1 MASYKPYIKKS
12 NDGAVDELPLDA
24 TTLGGIGASVLQK
37 EYKDN
42 ANTIQLSNLI
52 TEFSANIG
60 SIEYSTS
67 SIEIIP
73 NSSWTRI
80 RFKIN
85 KVLTIGE
92 KYTFSVNVSRSNT
105 ISILHTNTDL
115 YDGIIDKSG
124 TKTYYQNQG
133 SPSGTITTSFEAK
146 TVDLYLAVYINGNW
160 TNTDPCTISNLFLT
174 EYVDQYAKDP
184 KYLPYNASKN
194 ISNGEAEYLKFESNT
209 YGNLWKDERVVTIS
223 AGSKWIYIN
232 HDTLALWGLIEGD
245 VYTIRAFDCPV
256 SAQYLPGWYTF
267 HDKSLSFR
275 FTSSSTIRF
284 GADTLSEDVTF
295 TYKVNLFRGSEVPLQ
310 YRPYCVPA
318 ILNAS
323 GDLNVFGSVNGRT
336 STGNRLNFRHLD
348 GQDFNG
354 DFGLYLQYYHP
365 TNKIFFGNNGN
376 YIGDNGSYYSGTS
389 ELAKKLSYLAT
400 IESSDK
406 SNYPWHRIASI
417 PAQKGNYFD
426 ASGTYYLQGY
436 YVDAPYYIFRIEF
449 RTDDISTGIHGR
461 FGIKVLET
469 NRSPSDLAIAAYF
482 SKVNDNSEAYQM
494 LIDVFVKVNN
504 YARMVLSRLSA
515 PDWSYIAYYN
525 SEELY
530 GGVRPD
536 RDDKG
541 EVYKDI
547 NGTTDEHASY
557 KLHGISK
564 YTTVYY
570 GDGSKYGPK
579 IINGRGTGAPLVLM
593 GGVGNYREGLRIAAS
608 EGWSDIMLLGDDIE
622 NKYVG
627 VSANT
632 WSILNNNGKF
642 YITRNGSSSGTARF
656 SCVDNIWKVNGSL
669 ILTED
674 NTKRINAQSCADEVK
689 AAGITNIDQFIQ
701 ETIKKICEKY
711 KHYTFYTFYFVESPT
726 SSGYAEITIYNTGD
740 TDSTGLPRYSFGQL
754 LHYELDRMYFG
765 TSSFKFKTYYESGQ
779 GMTFNNVPKLYNHF
793 LTINLVK
800 LGIEYLCRVNIL
812 SASSTAITDL
822 TGFGNVCSD
831 AKNIFKKQTAGTRYY
846 YSMPAEGVQSNYETS
861 SDTLPTFVIFRL
873 FAYIDLSGSKIL
885 YIYYVNRSNNNS
897 SYNFAIVDSTNAVS
911 ISFSDTVTPIYGG
924 E

>member
-12 NDGAVDELPLDA
+12 NDGTVDELPLDA
-24 TTLGGIGASVLQK
+24 TTLGGIDASVLQK

-42 ANTIQLSNLI
+42 ANTIQLSDLI
-52 TEFSANIG
+52 TEFSASIG

-67 SIEIIP
+67 SIKIIP

-124 TKTYYQNQG
+124 TKIYYQNQS

-160 TNTDPCTISNLFLT
+160 TNEDPCTISNLFLT

-209 YGNLWKDERVVTIS
+209 YGNLWKDERVATIS
-223 AGSKWIYIN
+223 TGSKWIYIT
-232 HDTLALWGLIEGD
+232 HDTLALWGLIEGE

-310 YRPYCVPA
+310 YQPYCVPA
-318 ILNAS
+318 TLNAS
-323 GDLNVFGSVNGRT
+323 GDLNVPGSVNGVT

-348 GQDFNG
+348 GQDCNG
-354 DFGLYLQYYHP
+354 DFELYLQYHHP

-417 PAQKGNYFD
+417 PVQRGNYFD

-449 RTDDISTGIHGR
+449 RTDDITTGIHGR

-494 LIDVFVKVNN
+494 LIDVFVKVGN

-515 PDWSYIAYYN
+515 PDWNYIAYYN

-530 GGVRPD
+530 GGVRPN

-541 EVYKDI
+541 EIYKGI
-547 NGTTDEHASY
+547 NGTTDEYASY
-557 KLHGISK
+557 KLHGISA

-570 GDGSKYGPK
+570 GSIIHGGSR
-579 IINGRGTGAPLVLM
+579 IIDAKNQGTPLILRNGA
-593 GGVGNYREGLRIAAS
+593 GNYREGIRIYPTGS
-608 EGWSDIMLLGDDIE
+608 YSTIMLLGDDIDKNTYE
-622 NKYVG
+622 G
-627 VSANT
+627 TSANS
-632 WSILNNNGKF
+632 WGIFNNNGKF
-642 YITRNGSSSGTARF
+642 YLSKNGVDGASTRLDNTDGTWRANGSQ
-656 SCVDNIWKVNGSL
+656 
-669 ILTED
+669 ILT
-674 NTKRINAQSCADEVK
+674 RS
-689 AAGITNIDQFIQ
+689 
-701 ETIKKICEKY
+701 
-711 KHYTFYTFYFVESPT
+711 
-726 SSGYAEITIYNTGD
+726 
-740 TDSTGLPRYSFGQL
+740 
-754 LHYELDRMYFG
+754 
-765 TSSFKFKTYYESGQ
+765 
-779 GMTFNNVPKLYNHF
+779 NVPKLYNHF
-793 LTINLVK
+793 LTITLTK
-800 LGIEYLCRVNIL
+800 LGIAYLCRVNIL
-812 SASSTAITDL
+812 STSGSTITDL
-822 TGFGNVCSD
+822 TNFGNVCSG
-831 AKNIFKKQTAGTRYY
+831 ARNIFKKQVSGTRYY
-846 YSMPAEGVQSNYETS
+846 FSMPAEGVQSTYETS

-873 FAYIDLSGSKIL
+873 FASIDLSGSKIL
-885 YIYYVNRSNNNS
+885 YIYYVNRSNNSS
-897 SYNFAIVDSTNAVS
+897 SYNFAIVDSSSAVS
-911 ISFSDTVTPIYGG
+911 ISFSDTVTTIYGG

>member
-1 MASYKPYIKKS
+1 MASYKPYIKKENGS
-12 NDGAVDELPLDA
+12 ISELPLDA
-24 TTLGGIGASVLQK
+24 TTLGGVDASVLKK
-37 EYKDN
+37 EYEEK
-42 ANTIQLSNLI
+42 ANSIQLSDLI
-52 TEFSANIG
+52 NEYSVNIG
-60 SIEYSTS
+60 SIEHTTN
-67 SIEIIP
+67 SIKITP
-73 NSSWTRI
+73 NSSYTRI

-85 KVLTIGE
+85 KVLTVGK
-92 KYTFSVNVSRSNT
+92 KYTFSVNVSRSRT

-115 YDGIIDKSG
+115 YDGIIDNSA
-124 TKTYYQNQG
+124 TKIYYQNQG
-133 SPSGTITTSFEAK
+133 YPSGTITTSFEAK
-146 TVDLYLAVYINGNW
+146 TSDLYLGVYVNGGE
-160 TNTDPCTISNLFLT
+160 TDTTVCTISNLFLT

-194 ISNGEAEYLKFESNT
+194 ISNSEAEYLKFESNT
-209 YGNLWKDERVVTIS
+209 YGNLWKDERVATIS
-223 AGSKWIYIN
+223 TGSKWIYIT
-232 HDTLALWGLIEGD
+232 HDTLALWGLKEGEL
-245 VYTIRAFDCPV
+245 YTIRAFDCPV

-310 YRPYCVPA
+310 HQPYCA
-318 ILNAS
+318 LATFNKY
-323 GDLNVFGSVNGRT
+323 GDLNVPGSVNGGGT
-336 STGNRLNFRHLD
+336 ANALNFRHLN
-348 GQDFNG
+348 GQNCNG
-354 DFGLYLQYYHP
+354 DYDLYLQHAHP
-365 TNKIFFGNNGN
+365 TNKILFGNAGH
-376 YIGDNGSYYSGTS
+376 YIAHNGSYYTGTS
-389 ELAKKLSYLAT
+389 EQAKKLSYLAS

-417 PAQKGNYFD
+417 PVQRGDYFD

-461 FGIKVLET
+461 FGIKVLDT
-469 NRSPSDLAIAAYF
+469 NRSPSELAMATYF
-482 SKVNDNSEAYQM
+482 SPVSDGSTKYQM
-494 LIDVFVKVNN
+494 LADIFVKVGD
-504 YARMVLSRLSA
+504 YARMQLSRLSA

-547 NGTTDEHASY
+547 NGTTDEYASY

-570 GDGSKYGPK
+570 GDGTKYGPK

-593 GGVGNYREGLRIAAS
+593 GGADNYREGLRIAAS

-642 YITRNGSSSGTARF
+642 YITRNGSSSGTARL
-656 SCVDNIWKVNGSL
+656 SCVDNIWKINSSL
-669 ILTED
+669 ILTDD

-689 AAGITNIDQFIQ
+689 AAGVTNINQFIQ
-701 ETIKKICEKY
+701 ETMKKICEKY
-711 KHYTFYTFYFVESPT
+711 KHFTFYTFYFIESPT

-754 LHYELDRMYFG
+754 IHYDLDRMYFG
-765 TSSFKFKTYYESGQ
+765 TSGFTFKTYWESGQ
-779 GMTFNNVPKLYNHF
+779 GMTFNNVPKLYYHF
-793 LTINLVK
+793 LEISFTKGGTTYN
-800 LGIEYLCRVNIL
+800 CRVNIL
-812 SASSTAITDL
+812 SSNSTKITTLNNLED
-822 TGFGNVCSD
+822 VCRG
-831 AKNIFKKQTAGTRYY
+831 AKNIKRTIRSNQTYN
-846 YSMPAEGVQSNYETS
+846 SMPAEGIPNEYETS
-861 SDTLPTFVIFRL
+861 TAQDKVVFKLMFHYNPSV
-873 FAYIDLSGSKIL
+873 GSKL
-885 YIYYVNRSNNNS
+885 YLYYIIQNNGAGSNFNIIDS
-897 SYNFAIVDSTNAVS
+897 SSVS
-911 ISFSDTVTPIYGG
+911 VTLSDTVTTIYGG
-924 E
+924 H

>member
-12 NDGAVDELPLDA
+12 NDGTVDELPLDA

-37 EYKDN
+37 EYEDN
-42 ANTIQLSNLI
+42 ANTIQLSDLI
-52 TEFSANIG
+52 TEFSNHIG

-67 SIEIIP
+67 SIKIIP
-73 NSSWTRI
+73 NSSYTRI

-115 YDGIIDKSG
+115 YDDIIDTSG
-124 TKTYYQNQG
+124 TKIYYQNQS

-160 TNTDPCTISNLFLT
+160 TNEDPCTISNLFLT

-209 YGNLWKDERVVTIS
+209 YGNLWKDERVATIS

-256 SAQYLPGWYTF
+256 SAQYIPGWYTF
-267 HDKSLSFR
+267 HDKSFSFR

-284 GADTLSEDVTF
+284 GSDTLSEDVTF
-295 TYKVNLFRGSEVPLQ
+295 TYKVNLFRGPEVPLQ
-310 YRPYCVPA
+310 YQPYCVPA
-318 ILNAS
+318 TLNAS
-323 GDLNVFGSVNGRT
+323 GDLNVYGSVNGRT

-354 DFGLYLQYYHP
+354 DFELYLQYHHP

-449 RTDDISTGIHGR
+449 RTDDITTGIHGR

-504 YARMVLSRLSA
+504 YARMRLSRLCA

-547 NGTTDEHASY
+547 NGTTDEYASY

-570 GDGSKYGPK
+570 GDGTKYGPK

-593 GGVGNYREGLRIAAS
+593 GGVGNYREGLRIAPTSSWS
-608 EGWSDIMLLGDDIE
+608 EIMLLGSDAD
-622 NKYVG
+622 KYSG
-627 VSANT
+627 TSANS
-632 WSILNNNGKF
+632 WGIFNNNGKF
-642 YITRNGSSSGTARF
+642 YITRNGSSSGTARL
-656 SCVDNIWKVNGSL
+656 SCVDNIWEANGSL

-689 AAGITNIDQFIQ
+689 AAGVTDINQFIQ

-711 KHYTFYTFYFVESPT
+711 KHFTFYTFYFVESPT

-754 LHYELDRMYFG
+754 IHYDLDRMYFG
-765 TSSFKFKTYYESGQ
+765 TSGFTFKTYWESGQ
-779 GMTFNNVPKLYNHF
+779 GMTFNNVPKLYNHSLQISF
-793 LTINLVK
+793 TF
-800 LGIEYLCRVNIL
+800 GSRTYTFRVNIL
-812 SASSTAITDL
+812 STRNDKITSLDDFAI
-822 TGFGNVCSD
+822 VCRN
-831 AKNIFKKQTAGTRYY
+831 AKNIYEGANSQIYY
-846 YSMPAEGVQSNYETS
+846 WSMPAEGSGSNNDSYSQDYIIFKLFVYYDYTGEKVFYVYYISQNTGSGNNFGIANSHS
-861 SDTLPTFVIFRL
+861 SSPTFL
-873 FAYIDLSGSKIL
+873 D
-885 YIYYVNRSNNNS
+885 
-897 SYNFAIVDSTNAVS
+897 IVT
-911 ISFSDTVTPIYGG
+911 TIYGG
-924 E
+924 Q

>member
-42 ANTIQLSNLI
+42 ANTIQLSDLI
-52 TEFSANIG
+52 TEFSASIG

-92 KYTFSVNVSRSNT
+92 KYTFSVNVSRSST

-115 YDGIIDKSG
+115 YDGIIDNSG
-124 TKTYYQNQG
+124 TKIYYQNQG

-146 TVDLYLAVYINGNW
+146 TVDLYLAVYINDNW

-209 YGNLWKDERVVTIS
+209 YGNLWKDERVETIS
-223 AGSKWIYIN
+223 AGSKKWIYIN

-256 SAQYLPGWYTF
+256 SAQYIPGWYTF

-310 YRPYCVPA
+310 YQPYRAPA
-318 ILNAS
+318 TLNAN
-323 GDLNVFGSVNGRT
+323 GDLNVPGSVNGET

-348 GQDFNG
+348 GQDCNG
-354 DFGLYLQYYHP
+354 DFELYLQYHHP
-365 TNKIFFGNNGN
+365 TNKILFGNNGN

-400 IESSDK
+400 IESSNK

-417 PAQKGNYFD
+417 PVQRGNYFD

-449 RTDDISTGIHGR
+449 RTDDITTGIHGR
-461 FGIKVLET
+461 FGIKVLDT
-469 NRSPSDLAIAAYF
+469 NRSPSELAMATYF
-482 SKVNDNSEAYQM
+482 SPVSDGSTKYQM
-494 LIDVFVKVNN
+494 LADIFVKVGD
-504 YARMVLSRLSA
+504 YARMRLSRLCA
-515 PDWSYIAYYN
+515 PDRDIIEYYN

-530 GGVRPD
+530 EGVRPD

-656 SCVDNIWKVNGSL
+656 SCVDNIWEVNGSL

-701 ETIKKICEKY
+701 ETMKKICEKY
-711 KHYTFYTFYFVESPT
+711 KHYTFYTFYFVESPS

-754 LHYELDRMYFG
+754 LHYELDRVYFG

-793 LTINLVK
+793 VTISFTKSGVN
-800 LGIEYLCRVNIL
+800 YSCRVNIL
-812 SASSTAITDL
+812 STSATIANSFSN
-822 TGFGNVCSD
+822 FGSICSD
-831 AKNIFKKQTAGTRYY
+831 SRNITKNQIGNTYY
-846 YSMPAEGVQSNYETS
+846 YSMPAEGAPSSYNTS
-861 SDTLPTFVIFRL
+861 TSDHNHLIFRL
-873 FAYIDLSGSKIL
+873 FVYFSPGGTQTL
-885 YIYYVNRSNNNS
+885 YLYRISNMN
-897 SYNFAIVDSTNAVS
+897 STNPVS
-911 ISFSDTVTPIYGG
+911 VINSTSTSITFTDTVTTIYGG
-924 E
+924 Q